1 VLNNIIKL
9 RCWKMK
15 RQQEQ
20 QLNDRLS
27 FKTLDRQFQ
36 QEAVEG
42 LNCSP
47 FEAKALTQVVK
58 EIYFPLLENKS
69 IENIRP
75 GQIIV
80 QAIDLNEPPGKPIKD
95 CKFKNIILTL
105 DNGLSDLGIRQNK
118 GIGELRRERIKRV
131 TREAFEQ
138 GTLLTAEDLAYK
150 IFNLGYRTIIRDL
163 AILRKNE
170 DYIPLRSTQQDIGRT
185 TTHKEQI
192 VKLWLQGYEPAYI
205 GRATNH
211 SVDAVSKYLE
221 PFKRVIALTLEGRD
235 KTSIAF
241 LVGISKT
248 LVTTYQELFEK
259 YKEKALSTRIKELEG
274 FLKNHQLLGNLEVL
288 R

>member
-1 VLNNIIKL
+1 
-9 RCWKMK
+9 MK

-20 QLNDRLS
+20 QRYDRLS

-58 EIYFPLLENKS
+58 EVYFPLLENKS

-75 GQIIV
+75 GQIIA
-80 QAIDLNEPPGKPIKD
+80 QAIDLNESPGKPIKE
-95 CKFKNIILTL
+95 CKFRNIILTL
-105 DNGLSDLGIRQNK
+105 DSGLSDLEIRQSK
-118 GIGELRRERIKRV
+118 GIGTLRRERIKRV

-138 GTLLTAEDLAYK
+138 GTLLTAEDLVYK
-150 IFNLGYRTIIRDL
+150 IFNVGYRTIVRDL
-163 AILRKNE
+163 SILRKNE
-170 DYIPLRSTQQDIGRT
+170 DHIQLRSTQKDIGRT

-192 VKLWLQGYEPAYI
+192 IRLWLQGYEPAYI
-205 GRATNH
+205 GRITNH
-211 SVDAVSKYLE
+211 SVDAISKYLE

-248 LVTTYQELFEK
+248 VIGQ
-259 YKEKALSTRIKELEG
+259 
-274 FLKNHQLLGNLEVL
+274 
-288 R
+288 

>member
-1 VLNNIIKL
+1 
-9 RCWKMK
+9 MK

-20 QLNDRLS
+20 QRYDRLS

-36 QEAVEG
+36 QEAIEG
-42 LNCSP
+42 LSCSP
-47 FEAKALTQVVK
+47 FEAKALTQIIK
-58 EIYFPLLENKS
+58 EVYFPLLENKN

-75 GQIIV
+75 GQVIV
-80 QAIDLNEPPGKPIKD
+80 QAIDLSEPPGKPIKE

-105 DNGLSDLGIRQNK
+105 DNGLDDLETRQRK
-118 GIGELRRERIKRV
+118 GIGTLRRERIKRV

-150 IFNLGYRTIIRDL
+150 IFNVGYRTIVRDL
-163 AILRKNE
+163 GILRKNE
-170 DYIPLRSTQQDIGRT
+170 EYVPLRSTQKDIGRT

-192 VKLWLQGYEPAYI
+192 VKLWLEGYEPAYI
-205 GRATNH
+205 SKATNH
-211 SVDAVSKYLE
+211 SVGSISKYLE

-248 LVTTYQELFEK
+248 LVTKYQELFEK

-274 FLKNHQLLGNLEVL
+274 FLKSHKLTENPEVL